1 MSWQYLEHQ
10 ASNSVEQPDPHSE
23 TSQHIISGSQT
34 TSKIFWYLC
43 KARISPISWIPTGFF
58 MVFPMVPSNATV
70 YDHIPKQHCLLVYQ
84 YIIYLTISP
93 HLTISYDITIKKSIS
108 ITSEMSIFPHQKV
121 TLKSP
126 WNPRRT
132 SAEAAPQAMDPLIWQ
147 SPGPL
152 LGSMAM
158 WLWYGHQRWGES
170 KHYIYIYYIYY
181 YILYFF

>member
-1 MSWQYLEHQ
+1 
-10 ASNSVEQPDPHSE
+10 
-23 TSQHIISGSQT
+23 
-34 TSKIFWYLC
+34 
-43 KARISPISWIPTGFF
+43 
-58 MVFPMVPSNATV
+58 
-70 YDHIPKQHCLLVYQ
+70 
-84 YIIYLTISP
+84 
-93 HLTISYDITIKKSIS
+93 
-108 ITSEMSIFPHQKV
+108 MSIFPHQKV

-170 KHYIYIYYIYY
+170 KHCIYIYIIYTIIY
-181 YILYFF
+181 CIFFKKPYDHMTMDWPYVTIDLIELRLIYHHQFISFIWSPVYPSLGGPRQATCFWAEVNLGSRTPPCQNSCSTA